1 MTEDSQN
8 SNLDDI
14 NRNIINTL
22 QYKFPLTDRPYK
34 DVAKTLGI
42 SEADLLAR
50 IKTLLEDG
58 YLTRFGPLFHAE
70 NMGGALSL
78 CAMIIPEEDFDKV
91 TEIVNALPEVAHNYQ
106 RDHKMN
112 MWFVLATETLED
124 KFDSLKTI
132 EKQTGYKVYDMP
144 KEKEFFVGLFLNI

>member
-34 DVAKTLGI
+34 DAAKTLGI

-50 IKTLLEDG
+50 IKALLEDG

-78 CAMIIPEEDFDKV
+78 CAMIIPDVDFDKV